1 MNQAR
6 LIHRLAAALEGLL
19 VSYAYP
25 KDPALFRATELAA
38 KRGKR
43 ALAAYYRGAALRGRR
58 QSPRASA
65 VGSGSGRIMNQCLP
79 EI

>member
-6 LIHRLAAALEGLL
+6 LINRLATALEGLL

-43 ALAAYYRGAALRGRR
+43 ALAAYYRGATLRGGRR
-58 QSPRASA
+58 
-65 VGSGSGRIMNQCLP
+65 SGHGGRG
-79 EI
+79 